1 MKGKR
6 TNDALLGLILLLY
19 RLIMNHNS
27 LVLFT
32 EPWNTQP
39 ANIAFHGSGCADLK
53 QDPLRVL
60 WLMVFY
66 YFSAKVMFLFVY
78 RTNFLINQ
86 VRLQ

>member
-1 MKGKR
+1 MGKESL
-6 TNDALLGLILLLY
+6 NALLGLILLLY

-39 ANIAFHGSGCADLK
+39 ANIAFHGSGCTDLK
-53 QDPLRVL
+53 QDPLKVL

-66 YFSAKVMFLFVY
+66 CFSAKVMFLLVNKI
-78 RTNFLINQ
+78 NF
-86 VRLQ
+86 